1 MSKHRYVLAG
11 SLGVIGALL
20 MSGTA
25 SAAVTGFTYGAT
37 ISPAKQSA
45 KTFGPAAITST
56 LDTSF
61 TRRVHPDADHD
72 RRSVQ
77 QGHQVHAGQPG
88 QCDLSS
94 ISTKPDSTAM
104 SLCGK
109 SKVGVGSVVVNG
121 GALTGKVTAYNG
133 IPTGGGGP
141 PIGFHTDLF
150 TRSGAYSF
158 STTGI
163 GTLNTKTNTLTTPIP
178 PTGTSL
184 THFEVAIGKV
194 KTGKKKGK
202 TTYYVMAR
210 CKKKKW
216 TDVATEPSPTARPEA
231 RRRSRSARRRRRRSR
246 PSSKYVLRWTERSR
260 TSTTR

>member
-1 MSKHRYVLAG
+1 MSKHRYVLTG

-37 ISPAKQSA
+37 ISPPKQSA

-56 LDTSF
+56 LDTTF
-61 TRRVHPDADHD
+61 TGGFTPTPTTTV
-72 RRSVQ
+72 VQ
-77 QGHQVHAGQPG
+77 FSKDIKFTPG
-88 QCDLSS
+88 NLAQCDLSS

-104 SLCGK
+104 SLCAK
-109 SKVGVGSVVVNG
+109 SKVGVGSVVVND

-133 IPTGGGGP
+133 VPSGGGVP

-150 TRSGAYSF
+150 LPSGAYSF

-163 GTLNTKTNTLTTPIP
+163 GTLDTKTNTLTTPIP

-202 TTYYVMAR
+202 PTYYVMAR

-216 TDVATEPSPTARPEA
+216 TDVATESF
-231 RRRSRSARRRRRRSR
+231 SDGS
-246 PSSKYVLRWTERSR
+246 SR
-260 TSTTR
+260 TSTSVQKCKAKKEKK

>member
-20 MSGTA
+20 MTGTA

-56 LDTSF
+56 LDTFYAPGGFAPTPTTTVVQFSKDIKF
-61 TRRVHPDADHD
+61 T
-72 RRSVQ
+72 
-77 QGHQVHAGQPG
+77 PG
-88 QCDLSS
+88 NLPQCDLSS
-94 ISTKPDSTAM
+94 ISTMPDSTAM

-109 SKVGVGSVVVNG
+109 SKVGVGSVVVNN
-121 GALTGKVTAYNG
+121 GALTGQVTAYNG
-133 IPTGGGGP
+133 IPSGGGSP

-150 TRSGAYSF
+150 LPSGAYSF

-163 GTLNTKTNTLTTPIP
+163 GTLDTKTNTLTTPIP

-216 TDVATEPSPTARPEA
+216 TDVATESFSDGS
-231 RRRSRSARRRRRRSR
+231 SRSA
-246 PSSKYVLRWTERSR
+246 
-260 TSTTR
+260 TSVQKCKAKK

>member
-1 MSKHRYVLAG
+1 MSNHRYVLAA

-37 ISPAKQSA
+37 ISPPKQSA

-56 LDTSF
+56 LDTFYAPGGF
-61 TRRVHPDADHD
+61 TPTPTTTV
-72 RRSVQ
+72 VQ
-77 QGHQVHAGQPG
+77 FSKDIKFTPG
-88 QCDLSS
+88 NLAQCDLSS

-104 SLCGK
+104 SMCGA
-109 SKVGVGSVVVNG
+109 SKLGTGSVLVNG
-121 GALTGKVTAYNG
+121 GVLTGKVTAYNG
-133 IPTGGGGP
+133 VPSGGGEP

-150 TRSGAYSF
+150 LANGTYSF

-163 GTLNTKTNTLTTPIP
+163 GNLDPKTNILTTPIP

-184 THFEVAIGKV
+184 THFEVSIGKV
-194 KTGKKKGK
+194 KSGKKKGK
-202 TTYYVMAR
+202 PTYYVMAR

-216 TDVATEPSPTARPEA
+216 TDTGTESFSDGT
-231 RRRSRSARRRRRRSR
+231 SRSS
-246 PSSKYVLRWTERSR
+246 
-260 TSTTR
+260 TSTQKCKAKKK

>member
-1 MSKHRYVLAG
+1 MSKHRFVLTG

-25 SAAVTGFTYGAT
+25 SAAVTGFTYGAN
-37 ISPAKQSA
+37 ISPAKQKA

-56 LDTSF
+56 LDTFF
-61 TRRVHPDADHD
+61 TGGFSPTPTTTV
-72 RRSVQ
+72 VQ
-77 QGHQVHAGQPG
+77 FSKDIKFTPG
-88 QCDLSS
+88 NLAQCDLSS

-104 SLCGK
+104 SLCSK

-133 IPTGGGGP
+133 IPSGGGSP

-150 TRSGAYSF
+150 LPSGAYSF

-184 THFEVAIGKV
+184 THFEVAIGKI

-216 TDVATEPSPTARPEA
+216 TDMATETYADGS
-231 RRRSRSARRRRRRSR
+231 SRSS
-246 PSSKYVLRWTERSR
+246 
-260 TSTTR
+260 TSVQKCKATKK

>member
-1 MSKHRYVLAG
+1 MITTTKGGMRRGRWLLAAL
-11 SLGVIGALL
+11 LGVTGMLAV
-20 MSGTA
+20 SGTA
-25 SAAVTGFTYGAT
+25 SAAVTGFTYSDT

-45 KTFGPAAITST
+45 KTFGPAALHNS
-56 LDTSF
+56 LDTFYAPGGF
-61 TRRVHPDADHD
+61 TPTPTTTV
-72 RRSVQ
+72 VQ
-77 QGHQVHAGQPG
+77 FSKDIMFTPG
-88 QCDLSS
+88 NLAQCDLSS

-109 SKVGVGSVVVNG
+109 SKVGTGSVVVNG

-133 IPTGGGGP
+133 IPSGGGVP

-150 TRSGAYSF
+150 LPSGAYSF

-163 GTLNTKTNTLTTPIP
+163 GILDTKTNTLTTPIP

-184 THFEVAIGKV
+184 THFDVAIGKV

-216 TDVATEPSPTARPEA
+216 TDTATETFADGST
-231 RRRSRSARRRRRRSR
+231 RSS
-246 PSSKYVLRWTERSR
+246 
-260 TSTTR
+260 TSVQKCKAKKEKK

>member
-20 MSGTA
+20 TSGTA
-25 SAAVTGFTYGAT
+25 SAAVTGFSYGAT
-37 ISPAKQSA
+37 ISPKKQSA
-45 KTFGPAAITST
+45 KTFGPAAISST
-56 LDTSF
+56 LDTFYAGGFNPTPTTTVVQFSKDIKF
-61 TRRVHPDADHD
+61 T
-72 RRSVQ
+72 
-77 QGHQVHAGQPG
+77 AGNLP

-94 ISTKPDSTAM
+94 ISTMPDTTAM
-104 SLCGK
+104 SLCGS
-109 SKVGVGSVVVNG
+109 SKLGTGSVVVNN

-133 IPTGGGGP
+133 VPTGGGEP

-150 TRSGAYSF
+150 LPSGAYSF

-184 THFEVAIGKV
+184 THFEVAIGKI

-202 TTYYVMAR
+202 PTYYVMAR

-216 TDVATEPSPTARPEA
+216 SDTATETFADGSM
-231 RRRSRSARRRRRRSR
+231 RSS
-246 PSSKYVLRWTERSR
+246 
-260 TSTTR
+260 TSVQKCKAKKAKK

>member
-1 MSKHRYVLAG
+1 MSKRKYVLAG

-20 MSGTA
+20 VSGTA
-25 SAAVTGFTYGAT
+25 SATVTGFTYSDT
-37 ISPAKQSA
+37 ISPQKQSA
-45 KTFGPAAITST
+45 KTFGPAAIHNS
-56 LDTSF
+56 LDTFYTQGGGFAPTPTTTVVQFSKDIKF
-61 TRRVHPDADHD
+61 T
-72 RRSVQ
+72 
-77 QGHQVHAGQPG
+77 PG
-88 QCDLSS
+88 NLAQCDLSS

-133 IPTGGGGP
+133 IPSGGGVP
-141 PIGFHTDLF
+141 PIGFNTDQF
-150 TRSGAYSF
+150 TQSGAYSF

-163 GTLNTKTNTLTTPIP
+163 GTLDTKTNTLTTPIP

-184 THFEVAIGKV
+184 THFEVAIGKI

-216 TDVATEPSPTARPEA
+216 TDVATESFSDGS
-231 RRRSRSARRRRRRSR
+231 SRSA
-246 PSSKYVLRWTERSR
+246 
-260 TSTTR
+260 TSVQKCKAKKK

>member
-1 MSKHRYVLAG
+1 MSKRKYVLAA

-20 MSGTA
+20 GSGTA
-25 SAAVTGFTYGAT
+25 SAAVTGFTYTAA
-37 ISPAKQSA
+37 ISPQKQSA
-45 KTFGPAAITST
+45 KTFGAAAITST

-61 TRRVHPDADHD
+61 TGGFAPTPTTTV
-72 RRSVQ
+72 VQ
-77 QGHQVHAGQPG
+77 FSKDIKFTPG
-88 QCDLSS
+88 KSAQCDLNS
-94 ISTKPDSTAM
+94 ISTVPDSTAM
-104 SLCGK
+104 SLCGN
-109 SKVGVGSVVVNG
+109 SKVGQGSVLVNNG
-121 GALTGKVTAYNG
+121 VLTGKVTAYSG
-133 IPTGGGGP
+133 IPSGGGNP

-150 TRSGAYSF
+150 LASGVYSF

-163 GTLNTKTNTLTTPIP
+163 GTLDTKSNTLTTPIP

-216 TDVATEPSPTARPEA
+216 SNTATETFADGST
-231 RRRSRSARRRRRRSR
+231 RSS
-246 PSSKYVLRWTERSR
+246 
-260 TSTTR
+260 TSVQKCKAKK

>member
-1 MSKHRYVLAG
+1 MRKR
-11 SLGVIGALL
+11 SLVIGALSAVVGAL
-20 MSGTA
+20 LVSGTA

-37 ISPAKQSA
+37 ISPHKQSA
-45 KTFGPAAITST
+45 KTFGPAAISST
-56 LDTSF
+56 LDTFF
-61 TRRVHPDADHD
+61 TGGFSPTPTVTV
-72 RRSVQ
+72 VQ
-77 QGHQVHAGQPG
+77 FSKDIKFTPG
-88 QCDLSS
+88 KLAQCNLNS
-94 ISTKPDSTAM
+94 ISTAPDSTAM

-109 SKVGVGSVVVNG
+109 SKVGQGSVLVND

-133 IPTGGGGP
+133 VPSGGGNP

-150 TRSGAYSF
+150 LPSGAYSF

-184 THFEVAIGKV
+184 THFEVAIGKI

-216 TDVATEPSPTARPEA
+216 VDTATETFADGS
-231 RRRSRSARRRRRRSR
+231 SRSS
-246 PSSKYVLRWTERSR
+246 
-260 TSTTR
+260 TSVQKCKAKK

>member
-1 MSKHRYVLAG
+1 MSKHRNVLAA
-11 SLGVIGALL
+11 SLGVIGALV

-37 ISPAKQSA
+37 ISPPKQSA

-56 LDTSF
+56 LDTTF
-61 TRRVHPDADHD
+61 TGGFTPTPTTTV
-72 RRSVQ
+72 VQ
-77 QGHQVHAGQPG
+77 FSKDIKFTPG
-88 QCDLSS
+88 NLAQCDLSS

-104 SLCGK
+104 SLCAK
-109 SKVGVGSVVVNG
+109 SKVGTGSVVVND

-133 IPTGGGGP
+133 VPSGGGVP

-150 TRSGAYSF
+150 LPSGAYAF

-163 GTLNTKTNTLTTPIP
+163 GTLDTKTNTLTTPIP

-216 TDVATEPSPTARPEA
+216 TDTATESFSDGSSRASTSVQKCTAKKE
-231 RRRSRSARRRRRRSR
+231 
-246 PSSKYVLRWTERSR
+246 KK
-260 TSTTR
+260 

>member
-1 MSKHRYVLAG
+1 MRKRSF
-11 SLGVIGALL
+11 VIGALSTVVGVL
-20 MSGTA
+20 LVSGTA

-37 ISPAKQSA
+37 ISPQKQSA

-56 LDTSF
+56 LDTFYTAGGFNPTPTTTVVQFSKDIKF
-61 TRRVHPDADHD
+61 T
-72 RRSVQ
+72 
-77 QGHQVHAGQPG
+77 PG
-88 QCDLSS
+88 KLAQCNLSA
-94 ISTKPDSTAM
+94 ISTQPDTTAM
-104 SLCGK
+104 SLCSK
-109 SKVGVGSVVVNG
+109 SKVGQGSVLVNG

-133 IPTGGGGP
+133 VPSGGGSP

-150 TRSGAYSF
+150 TPSGAYAF

-184 THFEVAIGKV
+184 THFEVAIGKI

-202 TTYYVMAR
+202 PTYYVMAR

-216 TDVATEPSPTARPEA
+216 TDVATESFSDGST
-231 RRRSRSARRRRRRSR
+231 RSS
-246 PSSKYVLRWTERSR
+246 
-260 TSTTR
+260 TSVQKCKAKK

>member
-20 MSGTA
+20 MTGTA

-56 LDTSF
+56 LDTFYAPGGFAPTPTTTVVQFSKDIKF
-61 TRRVHPDADHD
+61 T
-72 RRSVQ
+72 
-77 QGHQVHAGQPG
+77 PG
-88 QCDLSS
+88 NLPQCDLSS
-94 ISTKPDSTAM
+94 ISTMPDSTAM

-109 SKVGVGSVVVNG
+109 SKVGVGSVVVND
-121 GALTGKVTAYNG
+121 GALTGQVTAYNG
-133 IPTGGGGP
+133 IPSGGGSP

-150 TRSGAYSF
+150 LPSGAYSF

-216 TDVATEPSPTARPEA
+216 TDVATESFSDGS
-231 RRRSRSARRRRRRSR
+231 SRSS
-246 PSSKYVLRWTERSR
+246 
-260 TSTTR
+260 TSVQKCKAKKAKK